1 MIGVIGIVI
10 SLALLMYLAYR
21 GWSIILLAPILALF
35 AAAFTIFEG
44 GDFHGL
50 AIYTEDFMASLAGYV
65 KTYFP
70 IFLLGAV
77 FGKLLDASGA
87 ANSIAEFIGEKLG
100 KDKAILAVVIACAI
114 ITYGGVSLFVAVFA
128 IYPIGAALFRQAD
141 IPKRLLPP
149 AIALGAFTFT
159 MTAIPGTP
167 QIQNAIPMQYFGTD
181 AFAAPILGIVAAI
194 VMFGLGM
201 FWLTSRASKA
211 KAAGEGYGDHPGEQL
226 AEVDNSNLPNFWL
239 AITPIVV
246 VVACNFVF
254 SKFLFPNMEADYL
267 ETVYNTT
274 LGNVLGNWAL
284 ISALIVGI
292 LVTIALNYKR
302 YDNVLDTLKEG
313 VQSSFLAVM
322 NTASEVGYGNVI
334 KTLAG
339 FGIVAGVMVNS
350 FENPLIGS
358 AISSS
363 VLAGITGSA
372 SGGLSIALA
381 TFGDTF
387 LERAV
392 SIGLDPEVLHR
403 VAAVACGGLDTL
415 PHNGAVITLL
425 AATGMTHRQCY
436 LNIAMCTVV
445 IPLISCAVI
454 ILLGTFGIC

>member
-1 MIGVIGIVI
+1 MIGVIGIII
-10 SLALLMYLAYR
+10 SLVLLMYLAYR

-35 AAAFTIFEG
+35 AAAFTVLEG

-87 ANSIAEFIGEKLG
+87 ANAIAEFIGEKLG

-128 IYPIGAALFRQAD
+128 IYPIGAALFRQAG

-181 AFAAPILGIVAAI
+181 AFAAPILGIVAAVI
-194 VMFGLGM
+194 MFGLGM
-201 FWLTSRASKA
+201 LWLTSRAKKA
-211 KAAGEGYGDHPGEQL
+211 MAAGEGYGEHKGEEL
-226 AEVDNSNLPNFWL
+226 VTVDASTLPNFWIS
-239 AITPIVV
+239 ITPLVV

-254 SKFLFPNMEADYL
+254 SKFLFPNMEAGYL

-274 LGNVLGNWAL
+274 LSNVLGNWAL

-302 YDNVLDTLKEG
+302 YENVLDTLKEG
-313 VQSSFLAVM
+313 VSSSFLAVM

-339 FGIVAGVMVNS
+339 FGIVAGVMVNA
-350 FENPLIGS
+350 FENPLVGS

-381 TFGDTF
+381 TFGETF

-392 SIGLDPEVLHR
+392 NMGLNPEVLHR
-403 VAAVACGGLDTL
+403 VAAIACGGLDTL

-425 AATGMTHRQCY
+425 AATGMTHKQCY

-445 IPLISCAVI
+445 IPLISCAAI
-454 ILLGTFGIC
+454 IVLGTMGIC

>member
-1 MIGVIGIVI
+1 M
-10 SLALLMYLAYR
+10 
-21 GWSIILLAPILALF
+21 
-35 AAAFTIFEG
+35 
-44 GDFHGL
+44 
-50 AIYTEDFMASLAGYV
+50 
-65 KTYFP
+65 
-70 IFLLGAV
+70 
-77 FGKLLDASGA
+77 
-87 ANSIAEFIGEKLG
+87 
-100 KDKAILAVVIACAI
+100 
-114 ITYGGVSLFVAVFA
+114 
-128 IYPIGAALFRQAD
+128 
-141 IPKRLLPP
+141 
-149 AIALGAFTFT
+149 
-159 MTAIPGTP
+159 
-167 QIQNAIPMQYFGTD
+167 
-181 AFAAPILGIVAAI
+181 
-194 VMFGLGM
+194 
-201 FWLTSRASKA
+201 
-211 KAAGEGYGDHPGEQL
+211 AAGEGYGEHPGEVL
-226 AEVDNSNLPNFWL
+226 STVDASNLPSFT
-239 AITPIVV
+239 ISIVPIIV

-254 SKFLFPNMEADYL
+254 SKFLFPKMEAGYL
-267 ETVYNTT
+267 ETVYNTS

-292 LVTIALNYKR
+292 LVTIVLNYKR

-339 FGIVAGVMVNS
+339 FGIVAGVMVNA

-387 LERAV
+387 LDRAV
-392 SIGLDPEVLHR
+392 AMGINPEVLHR
-403 VAAVACGGLDTL
+403 VAAIACGGLDTL

-425 AATGMTHRQCY
+425 AATGMTHKQCY

-454 ILLGTFGIC
+454 IALGTMGIC

>member
-1 MIGVIGIVI
+1 MIGVIGIII
-10 SLALLMYLAYR
+10 SLVLLMYLAYR

-35 AAAFTIFEG
+35 ASAFTILEG

-50 AIYTEDFMASLAGYV
+50 AIYTEDFMVSLAGYV

-77 FGKLLDASGA
+77 FGRLLDASGA

-100 KDKAILAVVIACAI
+100 KDKAILAVVIACGI

-128 IYPIGAALFRQAD
+128 IYPIGAALFRQAG
-141 IPKRLLPP
+141 IPKRILPP

-181 AFAAPILGIVAAI
+181 AFAAPILGIVSAI
-194 VMFGLGM
+194 VMFGGGM
-201 FWLTSRASKA
+201 FWLTSRAKKA
-211 KAAGEGYGDHPGEQL
+211 MAAGEGYGEHPGEVL
-226 AEVDNSNLPNFWL
+226 STVDASNLPSFG
-239 AITPIVV
+239 ISVVPIIV

-267 ETVYNTT
+267 ETVYNTS

-284 ISALIVGI
+284 ISALIIGI
-292 LVTIALNYKR
+292 LVTIVLNYKR
-302 YDNVLDTLKEG
+302 YDNVLETLKEG
-313 VQSSFLAVM
+313 VSSSFLAVM

-339 FGIVAGVMVNS
+339 FGIVAGVMVNA

-387 LERAV
+387 LDRAV
-392 SIGLDPEVLHR
+392 AMGINPEVLHR
-403 VAAVACGGLDTL
+403 VAAIACGGLDTL

-425 AATGMTHRQCY
+425 AATGMTHKQCY

-454 ILLGTFGIC
+454 IALGTMGIC